1 MENDILGRLRADP
14 GRRTL
19 GELLQEGEA
28 AANAIEN
35 LRSQL
40 TQKRIVHP
48 PAGRTTN
55 CTGNQER
62 VLLRLRDVCQM
73 VGLSRSTIYKRLAEE
88 RFPEPIRLGER
99 TVRWSAEAITVWWR
113 TPSATHEAK
122 YRYGRHPP

>member
-1 MENDILGRLRADP
+1 MENDILVRLRADP

-19 GELLQEGEA
+19 GELLQEREA

-40 TQKRIVHP
+40 AQKRIVHP

-55 CTGNQER
+55 CPGNQEK

-113 TPSATHEAK
+113 TQSDAERNA
-122 YRYGRHPP
+122 